1 MRRWSFTLLLFAL
14 VGCRFSVDRELE
26 PGELRGRFVLQ
37 QANGTR
43 VPAANTLVTLPGTR
57 VNVRTDGNGRFTI
70 RGLPTA
76 RYTLRAAHEVS
87 ADGRSGSGLVVPNL
101 TLSEDSGALDL
112 GTVVLDR
119 LAALEGA
126 VTLNGEPVA
135 GARVALNGVGERVT
149 GAAGRY
155 LFEGLYPVLSDGG
168 AGIERFAG
176 PTAGYLLAFP
186 LAALAVGE
194 IVRRPAFRDP
204 AAAVALMIGA
214 HLFILA
220 AGTLWLAASLGAPD
234 AVSRGFAPFLI
245 GAAVKSVAVVAC
257 LMALRRLVPGLR
269 P

>member
-1 MRRWSFTLLLFAL
+1 MNTPLRLVAVVGFAILMAACAQVAVPMVPVPMTLQTFA
-14 VGCRFSVDRELE
+14 
-26 PGELRGRFVLQ
+26 VL
-37 QANGTR
+37 
-43 VPAANTLVTLPGTR
+43 
-57 VNVRTDGNGRFTI
+57 
-70 RGLPTA
+70 
-76 RYTLRAAHEVS
+76 
-87 ADGRSGSGLVVPNL
+87 
-101 TLSEDSGALDL
+101 
-112 GTVVLDR
+112 
-119 LAALEGA
+119 LAAA
-126 VTLNGEPVA
+126 VIG
-135 GARVALNGVGERVT
+135 GGW
-149 GAAGRY
+149 GAASVLLY
-155 LFEGLYPVLSDGG
+155 LAMAMIGLPVLSDGG